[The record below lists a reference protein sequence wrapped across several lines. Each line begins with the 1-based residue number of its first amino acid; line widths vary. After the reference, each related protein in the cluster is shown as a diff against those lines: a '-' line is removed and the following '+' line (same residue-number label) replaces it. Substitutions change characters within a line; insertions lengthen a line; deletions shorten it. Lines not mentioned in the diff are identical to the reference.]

1 MESKHE
7 KDIYLLLYPIDI
19 GFHASKSK
27 ESSERSA
34 LAAFSFLYL
43 KMVKEIVC
51 ERNAGW
57 FSYPWEDLFWEISYT
72 KYLHGKIET
81 CSLFQ
86 NKKTKNL
93 KYSNSVHKHTLA
105 ARRKI
110 SFVSEKIKECNG
122 DM

>member
-19 GFHASKSK
+19 GFHASKSR

-51 ERNAGW
+51 ERDAG
-57 FSYPWEDLFWEISYT
+57 
-72 KYLHGKIET
+72 
-81 CSLFQ
+81 
-86 NKKTKNL
+86 
-93 KYSNSVHKHTLA
+93 
-105 ARRKI
+105 
-110 SFVSEKIKECNG
+110 
-122 DM
+122 